1 MNNIE
6 RFIAVMLMS
15 VIFFPIC
22 VIGLIV
28 TSTLDLAKG
37 NDILS
42 DESYS
47 GKFVLMIQGIGG

>member
-1 MNNIE
+1 MDNVG

-15 VIFFPIC
+15 VTFFPIC

-42 DESYS
+42 DGSYS
-47 GKFVLMIQGIGG
+47 DKFVLMIQGIGG